1 MSTQTETKTTETK
14 PVADVLCTHCGS
26 QYSRQSRISAVFDCG
41 TRVNGN
47 KHAISRACLIIR
59 RLKDDLSA
67 GQANLFPKL

>member
-1 MSTQTETKTTETK
+1 MSTQTETKTNETK
-14 PVADVLCTHCGS
+14 PLADILCTHCGS

-47 KHAISRACLIIR
+47 KHAISKACLIIR
-59 RLKDDLSA
+59 RLKDDLAA